1 MRVIRAF
8 RKRQA
13 AGAWLIGGVFAC
25 QGSLGSRRLGVRP
38 LCRGGGG
45 MAGGLCFGK
54 RECDPWSNAAPL
66 FDQVGEVETGDRARG
81 PLLALQVH
89 AVSIGLL
96 GQRRR
101 GEREVMR
108 VRARSRT

>member
-1 MRVIRAF
+1 MPAKDLSAVAVWESDRFARE
-8 RKRQA
+8 
-13 AGAWLIGGVFAC
+13 GGV
-25 QGSLGSRRLGVRP
+25 
-38 LCRGGGG
+38 
-45 MAGGLCFGK
+45 AGGLCFGK